1 MDIPLLFVKNAFD
14 AHCST
19 IQEAN
24 QMARSEQNPP
34 IFTATTTIAGPNF
47 NCLENYKFE
56 MNENGEIINLV
67 KTFSQNEFKGRK
79 VVPMNEFNN
88 LQFPN
93 STVQSINVQNSVPE
107 STTNN
112 TDSSEVGI
120 GNIPSCILPALSQMN
135 RASSCLQTSDTKQ
148 NHEKPSTSS
157 VPSIFDGI
165 SNLYSPHL
173 KNLEQLS
180 NSPTKNGRKPDQPES
195 EPSTSANNV
204 MKMKMDSPPNIQL
217 FHNSLS
223 LPILNAQ
230 YTPPTKTFSQQKS
243 STPGTISNGEP
254 ILDTNFLLP
263 SFNNLVAINHQH
275 YSYPTNQSGN
285 YPTVDLIENK
295 LSIPKYKQNLSTDVE
310 KTFKEPVEHKISF
323 VPFKKNIDR
332 PAEIIT
338 IDDDE
343 EDKRNEVP
351 NMVVGYEHYLNPI
364 TISKEVD
371 VYEDLKFV
379 KESEYLML
387 HKLMEDINHPD
398 GIIDTLKCRLFM
410 KFRSEFSF
418 QYIPNE
424 ILQTCI
430 DIILRKALSLVD
442 GSLRHT
448 TMTVSFHQPF
458 LPNLKQSFEDVTYEF
473 FNGPYLVQHI
483 EKMRSTIPMFHINDM
498 FFVQVDIGEQKERG
512 IVKGHKTLLK
522 AVCIGIAYI
531 DQLDGQKET
540 KDIFIELMTS
550 KAAQNK
556 AALQLQRKLGVTE
569 HEANGNL
576 KLIRKIITSL
586 PDIKLTVISS
596 KGLPRN
602 YNKCGEKN
610 ITVSE
615 VNGRFDILLP
625 S

>member
-24 QMARSEQNPP
+24 RMARSEQNPP

-47 NCLENYKFE
+47 HCLETYKFE
-56 MNENGEIINLV
+56 MNENGEIMNLIN
-67 KTFSQNEFKGRK
+67 
-79 VVPMNEFNN
+79 
-88 LQFPN
+88 
-93 STVQSINVQNSVPE
+93 
-107 STTNN
+107 
-112 TDSSEVGI
+112 
-120 GNIPSCILPALSQMN
+120 
-135 RASSCLQTSDTKQ
+135 DTKQ

-157 VPSIFDGI
+157 IPSIFDGI

-180 NSPTKNGRKPDQPES
+180 NAPTKNGRKPDQSES

-217 FHNSLS
+217 LHNSLS

-230 YTPPTKTFSQQKS
+230 YTSSTKTFSQQKS

-285 YPTVDLIENK
+285 YPSVLTVDLIENK